1 MADAKIGGNEKI
13 NKRII
18 MFDEMTMAQMM
29 AGFPNLLGIPYQMIP
44 VFMVSEMDQL
54 TLIPYIDAI
63 ESYGLPSDTCP
74 LPTAE
79 CGCAVKDEYPM
90 CGQGFIAS
98 SMPCDGSVMA
108 TSFQDRRFSKFMPSY
123 PLCMPVRYDDE
134 DTTEM
139 AAADMKDCIHWVE
152 GLTGETW
159 NLGHLLRHHGEDE
172 RVHQTRDGEVGDQ
185 QDPLSAAGRFLLR
198 AVP

>member
-1 MADAKIGGNEKI
+1 
-13 NKRII
+13 
-18 MFDEMTMAQMM
+18 
-29 AGFPNLLGIPYQMIP
+29 
-44 VFMVSEMDQL
+44 
-54 TLIPYIDAI
+54 
-63 ESYGLPSDTCP
+63 
-74 LPTAE
+74 
-79 CGCAVKDEYPM
+79 M

-139 AAADMKDCIHWVE
+139 AAADMKDCIHSVE

-159 NLGHLLRHHGEDE
+159 NWD
-172 RVHQTRDGEVGDQ
+172 
-185 QDPLSAAGRFLLR
+185 S
-198 AVP
+198 